1 MATVLNRAIAAA
13 LLSAA
18 LATPAVAGLTTGIAA
33 AKPRQANCAA
43 IAASA
48 DSAIHVANVARQQ
61 GDKQAE
67 KDWNHI
73 ANRTLDTYH
82 RLCLS

>member
-1 MATVLNRAIAAA
+1 MGTMLNRAIAAG

-18 LATPAVAGLTTGIAA
+18 LATPAVAGLTTGTAA
-33 AKPRQANCAA
+33 AKPREGNCEA

-48 DSAIHVANVARQQ
+48 DSAIHAANVARQQ
-61 GDKQAE
+61 GDKKAE
-67 KDWNHI
+67 KDWTHI
-73 ANRTLDTYH
+73 ANRTLDNYH